1 MLPTTRPGGT
11 LVEARGL
18 AVGWGREALLEG
30 VDLDVRAGTVFALL
44 GGSGSGK
51 STLLRHLIGLE
62 QPLAGEVRYRLEQ
75 PADGRPVIGVLFQ
88 GGALFGSL
96 TLAQNVGLPL
106 EQWTDLPDDAIDVI
120 VRSKLR
126 LVGLEGFE
134 NHTPAELSGG
144 MRKRAGIARAL
155 ALDPPLLF
163 LDEPSA
169 GLDPVTSAGL
179 DHLLRTLVEQL
190 GVTLVL
196 VSHELAS
203 IEAIVD
209 ECVLIDRRARGIV
222 AAADPRELRE
232 SSEDPRVLRFFRRRT
247 EAALP

>member
-1 MLPTTRPGGT
+1 MLPTTRPGAT
-11 LVEARGL
+11 LVEVRGL
-18 AVGWGREALLEG
+18 AVGWGGQALLEG
-30 VDLDVRAGTVFALL
+30 IDLDVRASTVFALL

-51 STLLRHLIGLE
+51 STLMRHLIGLE
-62 QPLAGEVRYRLEQ
+62 QPLAGTVRLGLEQ

-106 EQWTDLPDDAIDVI
+106 EQWTELPDDAIDVI

-134 NHTPAELSGG
+134 NHTPAEISGG

-169 GLDPVTSAGL
+169 GLDPVTSAEL
-179 DHLLRTLVEQL
+179 DRLLRTLVEQL
-190 GVTLVL
+190 DVTLVV

-222 AAADPRELRE
+222 AQGDPRELRE
-232 SSEDPRVLRFFRRRT
+232 RSDDPRVLRFFRRQT
-247 EAALP
+247 EAAHP